1 MVLTKVGYGL
11 SGLLGAGI
19 IGIGVRFLAA
29 PQAAAAGYGIPTE
42 RSGPASDPYLAAK
55 GVRDIASGIVVFVL
69 LGAGKP
75 HILGR
80 YLIAASIIPIGD
92 GANVLRRNGSKVT
105 AYGVHGTTAAIMLAT
120 AALLLNGPE

>member
-29 PQAAAAGYGIPTE
+29 PQAAAAGYGILTE
-42 RSGPASDPYLAAK
+42 RSGAASDPYLAAK

-80 YLIAASIIPIGD
+80 YLVAASIIPIGD
-92 GANVLRRNGSKVT
+92 ATNVLRRNGSKVT

-120 AALLLNGPE
+120 AALLLGGPE